1 MCRSASGSTSLL
13 RGIARAPPEWQ
24 IRSKPAS
31 TRGATMMDLSSSAAL
46 VPIGGAAAC
55 ALLVVLGFM
64 RALFKR

>member
-1 MCRSASGSTSLL
+1 
-13 RGIARAPPEWQ
+13 
-24 IRSKPAS
+24 
-31 TRGATMMDLSSSAAL
+31 MMDLSSSAAL